1 MTRRNFRGDRGRC
14 QTWVRGSKGEPT
26 QDWTFRGLS
35 RFTGETRG
43 RWARRYLPALEL
55 QRGLCR
61 PQASGAP
68 GNRLTSCHERGEG
81 GRGGT
86 QGCASSPAWS
96 SAQGTRRRPCSGRPP
111 RKRPE
116 DALFSPG
123 PLRLVP
129 VALSRADVP
138 RRGEAQR
145 LSRSLRL
152 IPGATLQGCVE
163 RRAAWG
169 SP

>member
-1 MTRRNFRGDRGRC
+1 MTRWNFRGDRGRC
-14 QTWVRGSKGEPT
+14 QTWVRGSRGEPT

-43 RWARRYLPALEL
+43 RCARRYLPALGL

-68 GNRLTSCHERGEG
+68 GNRLTSCHERGG
-81 GRGGT
+81 RRGGT
-86 QGCASSPAWS
+86 QGRASSPAWS
-96 SAQGTRRRPCSGRPP
+96 SAQGTR
-111 RKRPE
+111 RPE

-152 IPGATLQGCVE
+152 IPRATLQGCVE

>member
-1 MTRRNFRGDRGRC
+1 MTRRNYRGDRGRG
-14 QTWVRGSKGEPT
+14 QTWVRGSRGEPT

-68 GNRLTSCHERGEG
+68 GNRLTSCHERG

-86 QGCASSPAWS
+86 QGRASSPAWS
-96 SAQGTRRRPCSGRPP
+96 SAQGTR
-111 RKRPE
+111 RPE

>member
-14 QTWVRGSKGEPT
+14 QTWVRGSRGEPT

-43 RWARRYLPALEL
+43 RCARRYLPALEL

-81 GRGGT
+81 
-86 QGCASSPAWS
+86 
-96 SAQGTRRRPCSGRPP
+96 
-111 RKRPE
+111 E
-116 DALFSPG
+116 
-123 PLRLVP
+123 
-129 VALSRADVP
+129 
-138 RRGEAQR
+138 
-145 LSRSLRL
+145 
-152 IPGATLQGCVE
+152 
-163 RRAAWG
+163 AWG
-169 SP
+169 DPGTCFQSRVVIRSGDTPASLLRAPAP

>member
-1 MTRRNFRGDRGRC
+1 MPDVGSGKQGRAHTGLDIPGPLSLYRGDARTMRAAVPSSLRASEGTL
-14 QTWVRGSKGEPT
+14 QTTGLRGSREPL
-26 QDWTFRGLS
+26 DFVS
-35 RFTGETRG
+35 RAG
-43 RWARRYLPALEL
+43 
-55 QRGLCR
+55 
-61 PQASGAP
+61 
-68 GNRLTSCHERGEG
+68 G

-86 QGCASSPAWS
+86 QGRASSPAWS
-96 SAQGTRRRPCSGRPP
+96 SAQGTR
-111 RKRPE
+111 RPE

-152 IPGATLQGCVE
+152 IPRATLQGCVE

>member
-1 MTRRNFRGDRGRC
+1 MPDVGSGKQGRAHTGLDIPGPLSLYRGDARTMRAAVPSSLRASEGTL
-14 QTWVRGSKGEPT
+14 QTTGLRGSRELL
-26 QDWTFRGLS
+26 DFVS
-35 RFTGETRG
+35 RAG
-43 RWARRYLPALEL
+43 
-55 QRGLCR
+55 
-61 PQASGAP
+61 
-68 GNRLTSCHERGEG
+68 G

-86 QGCASSPAWS
+86 QGHASSPAWS
-96 SAQGTRRRPCSGRPP
+96 SAQGTR
-111 RKRPE
+111 RPE

>member
-1 MTRRNFRGDRGRC
+1 MPDVGSGKQGRAHTGLHIPGPLSLYRGDARTMRAAVPSSLRASEGTL
-14 QTWVRGSKGEPT
+14 QTTGLRGSREPL
-26 QDWTFRGLS
+26 DFVS
-35 RFTGETRG
+35 RAGGG
-43 RWARRYLPALEL
+43 R
-55 QRGLCR
+55 
-61 PQASGAP
+61 
-68 GNRLTSCHERGEG
+68 
-81 GRGGT
+81 RGGT
-86 QGCASSPAWS
+86 QGRASSPAWS

-116 DALFSPG
+116 DAPFSPG

-152 IPGATLQGCVE
+152 IPRATLQGCVE